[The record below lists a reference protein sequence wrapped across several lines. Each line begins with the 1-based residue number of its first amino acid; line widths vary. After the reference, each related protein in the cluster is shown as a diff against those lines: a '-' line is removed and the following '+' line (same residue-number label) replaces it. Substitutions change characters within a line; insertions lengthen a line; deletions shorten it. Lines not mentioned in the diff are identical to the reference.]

1 MNVTEGHFGFVF
13 FEDFVVLVLILLLLQ
28 DEIFLDL
35 KKDIVVFLNDLVEF
49 VVKLLGDKVIKE
61 RGNFIDDLVKIAL
74 FNVFEAWRQHFF
86 G

>member
-1 MNVTEGHFGFVF
+1 
-13 FEDFVVLVLILLLLQ
+13 
-28 DEIFLDL
+28 
-35 KKDIVVFLNDLVEF
+35 
-49 VVKLLGDKVIKE
+49 LGDKVIKE